1 MSEIWTADREE
12 IKDGEVLIVFQVLDE
27 QTGKEREERRYRDA
41 IPLMLALG
49 GYPPAM
55 GAIMMIQPLPWRFR
69 KDGDA
74 IYIDGPSVG
83 VDEYHPIG

>member
-12 IKDGEVLIVFQVLDE
+12 TKDGKVLIVFQVLDE
-27 QTGKEREERRYRDA
+27 QTGKEREERRYRDD

-55 GAIMMIQPLPWRFR
+55 GAIIAIRPWLRGAF
-69 KDGDA
+69 
-74 IYIDGPSVG
+74 
-83 VDEYHPIG
+83 